1 MQEIV
6 TEHPV
11 VLIEPCI
18 FMENEA
24 TCVVELSGHIQAYNL
39 PIVTP
44 RIWSHLTR
52 PSYQTFMNIS
62 TVWPLLLRTTVC
74 VIITFPIISEHS
86 SILVPLVW
94 VETNFT
100 STSKVGAHGDKG
112 LGSFRG
118 HLSTGAQLGQ
128 ECGGI
133 ERPVDFQKLYNFKR
147 YSSAGRLVRKGAI
160 LNPIPPTASN
170 QSGLMC
176 LYM

>member
-1 MQEIV
+1 MACPPFTQLLHLDIRQGPVGMQCTI
-6 TEHPV
+6 
-11 VLIEPCI
+11 LIE
-18 FMENEA
+18 
-24 TCVVELSGHIQAYNL
+24 
-39 PIVTP
+39 
-44 RIWSHLTR
+44 
-52 PSYQTFMNIS
+52 
-62 TVWPLLLRTTVC
+62 
-74 VIITFPIISEHS
+74 IIC
-86 SILVPLVW
+86 
-94 VETNFT
+94 
-100 STSKVGAHGDKG
+100 
-112 LGSFRG
+112 